1 MPRFSP
7 LLLVSLLVPV
17 WLAASYGLRFS
28 LMEDASWVA
37 LCVEQ
42 PADVGCRLRDLF
54 GLLIHLSVLAWLA
67 LVCAALAYCLPG
79 RAGWWMACLAL
90 FFGVPA
96 LVLYTTS
103 LASLALVAAAL
114 RLVRRPCAQL
124 SHV

>member
-28 LMEDASWVA
+28 LMEDANWVA

-42 PADVGCRLRDLF
+42 PANIGCRLRDLF
-54 GLLIHLSVLAWLA
+54 GLLIHLSVFAWIALA
-67 LVCAALAYCLPG
+67 CAALSFCLRG
-79 RAGWWMACLAL
+79 RAGWWMACLAV

-103 LASLALVAAAL
+103 LAALALVAAAL
-114 RLVRRPCAQL
+114 RLVRRPRAQL
-124 SHV
+124 SHS